1 MNCLEQFDKNK
12 DGKICFEEFETMMT
26 DMLFKNEVEIT
37 QKINTQPV
45 NEPNTPQ
52 KKSNHPSVDS

>member
-45 NEPNTPQ
+45 NEPNTPR
-52 KKSNHPSVDS
+52 KK